1 MLVTLALI
9 LGTMLRLSS
18 SSAAA
23 MPQSMNGSLTQMVF
37 DGLGCNDSKFYG
49 EDITTSLAV
58 MEDNVFCVGG
68 VSEAFHGKYT
78 TTCDDDE
85 KTVMFR
91 WHDCNTTDCSI
102 CDGEETIL
110 SGTWV
115 TPLSVWDAPTEET
128 CFDADMLPPYDPS
141 WNTTTMSYRFI
152 DDPSTYASIVVENSC
167 ISKSLALAGGISI
180 VSLQLNSSGEWVNW
194 FYVVVSVGLAV
205 IFLDRWFAT
214 NCQQEDIEHDVIG
227 IDLCRIVASKYFL

>member
-1 MLVTLALI
+1 
-9 LGTMLRLSS
+9 
-18 SSAAA
+18 
-23 MPQSMNGSLTQMVF
+23 
-37 DGLGCNDSKFYG
+37 
-49 EDITTSLAV
+49 

-180 VSLQLNSSGEWVNW
+180 VSLQLNSSDGLQLIVNRKILNMTSS
-194 FYVVVSVGLAV
+194 VSTSVVSSL
-205 IFLDRWFAT
+205 
-214 NCQQEDIEHDVIG
+214 
-227 IDLCRIVASKYFL
+227 IDKRTACITLS